1 MRHFYV
7 LFFILCLGN
16 LHVVRIL
23 HLRIL
28 HFTLNQLRPGTFQ
41 VLNSHAWLVAALLA
55 GAVLEASNFYN
66 LISLI
71 YGLRIEV
78 IKVVG
83 IGSRGRRT
91 EF

>member
-7 LFFILCLGN
+7 PFFIPCLGN
-16 LHVVRIL
+16 LYVVRIL
-23 HLRIL
+23 TLTD
-28 HFTLNQLRPGTFQ
+28 FTLYTYQLRPSTFQ
-41 VLNSHAWLVAALLA
+41 VLSHAWLVAALLA
-55 GAVLEASNFYN
+55 SAVLEASNFYN

-83 IGSRGRRT
+83 IGSRGRTT